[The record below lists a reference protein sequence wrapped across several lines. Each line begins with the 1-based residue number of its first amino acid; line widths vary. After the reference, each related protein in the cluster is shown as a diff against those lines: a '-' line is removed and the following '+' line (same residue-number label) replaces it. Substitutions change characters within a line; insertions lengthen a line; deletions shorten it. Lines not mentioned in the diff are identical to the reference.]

1 MDPTQPNRIAKIP
14 MAIQTEE
21 DYLAAYDQYSDAI
34 FRFSLFRVRDREHAK
49 DVTQEV
55 FIRTWKYFK
64 EKGEITNCKPFLYTI
79 ALRLIINE
87 SRRHKAQSLD
97 ELTENIGFEPADG
110 DMNDHVDARSDFL
123 EGEEA
128 LRKMDALSPK
138 YREVIHYRFV
148 QELSPKE
155 IAEITGESQNVI
167 SVRIHRA
174 LKELKRLFNARGGE
188 PQESTQ

>member
-1 MDPTQPNRIAKIP
+1 MHARSNQSLRSIESEK
-14 MAIQTEE
+14 

-55 FIRTWKYFK
+55 FIRTWKYFT
-64 EKGEITNCKPFLYTI
+64 EKGTIANCKPFLYTI

-97 ELTENIGFEPADG
+97 ELSENIGFEPSDSEIG
-110 DMNDHVDARSDFL
+110 DSHIEARSDFL

-128 LRKMDALSPK
+128 LAKIDELSPK
-138 YREVIHYRFV
+138 YREVIHFRFV
-148 QELSPKE
+148 EELSPKE
-155 IAEITGESQNVI
+155 IAEITGETQNVI

-174 LKELKRLFNARGGE
+174 LKELKKILDTR
-188 PQESTQ
+188 TQK